1 MPHSAFSHGWAY
13 SRWEVWGHHP
23 GDSSQ
28 ASKSPLNH
36 AQIPWEELT
45 LGMSPQVPDPLLC

>member
-23 GDSSQ
+23 VDTSQ